1 MHLLS
6 LSLSESAKPPPTPLN
21 THTHTHTHAHAHA
34 HTHTHTLEWRY
45 SSEKGSAAPFKM
57 SGEHSW
63 VIWIQSPRVC
73 DIHPLPMITDVCM
86 CVHLAK
92 LILLAPL
99 RILGSEGETLWGFK
113 CDSRKTCQKWS
124 ETDRFPML
132 SSALIKIFFQNSSRL
147 LNSNPL
153 ENQKCFS
160 CNQGQGNCG
169 SWEFAW
175 SEALIYRECS

>member
-1 MHLLS
+1 MCPHPLLNNKLNKLTCTLLDYCFPMNALAIS
-6 LSLSESAKPPPTPLN
+6 FSVWISQAPTSSSK
-21 THTHTHTHAHAHA
+21 HTHTHAHARTRTRT
-34 HTHTHTLEWRY
+34 HTHTHTLEWRH

-132 SSALIKIFFQNSSRL
+132 SSALIKIFF
-147 LNSNPL
+147 
-153 ENQKCFS
+153 KT
-160 CNQGQGNCG
+160 
-169 SWEFAW
+169 A
-175 SEALIYRECS
+175 ADY